1 LAGDRSGGGFGG
13 EKTVLVEYGHGIHFR
28 LLARFLHALWVI
40 RKDLLPDQAICSL
53 KVVKFVLFL
62 AEPHLGGQRSP
73 APRRTNVA
81 RKERKERKERKG
93 PVFRLSGVESTAGE
107 A

>member
-1 LAGDRSGGGFGG
+1 
-13 EKTVLVEYGHGIHFR
+13 
-28 LLARFLHALWVI
+28 VI

-81 RKERKERKERKG
+81 RKERKERKG